1 MQGQRI
7 GYVRVSS
14 FDQNPDRQLEQIEV
28 GKVFTDKASGKDTQR
43 PELERLLAF
52 VREGDTVVVHSMD
65 RLARNLDDLRRIVQG
80 LTQRGVRMEFVK
92 EGLTFTGED
101 SPMANLMLSVMG
113 AFAEFERALI
123 RERQREGIVLA
134 KQRGAY
140 RGRKK
145 SLNSEQIAELK
156 RRVNLVPVPAG
167 RLTMPRRSIL
177 SATERES
184 LLALPDAKDE
194 LIRHYTFN
202 ETDLSVIRQ
211 RRGAANRLGFAVQL
225 CYLRF
230 PGIFLG
236 VDDPPFP
243 PLLRM
248 VAAQLKV
255 PVESWNDYGQREQTR
270 REHLVELQTV
280 FGFKPFTMSHYRQA
294 VHTLTELALQTDKGI
309 VLASTLVE
317 NLRRQSIILPAMN
330 AIERASAEAITR
342 ANRSIHAALADFLIP
357 VHRQRLDEL
366 LKRKDGSKM
375 TWLAWLRQSPA
386 KPNSRHMLEHIE
398 RLKAWQALDLPAG
411 IERQVKFESQRR
423 YATLVALAIE
433 GMATVT
439 DEIIDLH
446 DRIIG
451 KLFNA
456 AKNKHQQQ
464 FQASGKAIN
473 DKVRMYGRIG
483 QALIEA
489 KQSGGDPFAAIE
501 AVMPWDTFAAS
512 VTEAQTLARP
522 ADFDF
527 LHHIGESYATLRRY
541 APQFLDVLKLRAAP
555 TAKGVLDAIDVLRG
569 MNSDSARKVPA
580 DAPTAF
586 IKPRWAKLVL
596 TDEGIDRRYYELCA
610 LSELKNALR
619 SGDVWVQGSRQFK
632 DFDEYL
638 VPIEKF
644 ATLKLASE
652 LPLAVATDCDQYL
665 HDRLELLEA
674 QLATVN
680 RMAATNDLPDAII
693 TTASGLKITPLDAAV
708 PDAAQ
713 ALIDQSAML
722 LPHLK
727 ITELLME
734 VDEWTGFTRHF
745 THLKTGDMAKD
756 KTLLMTTILADGI
769 NLGLTKMAESC
780 PGATYAKLSWLQAW
794 HVRDET
800 YSTALAEL
808 VNAQFRQPFAGN
820 WGDGTTSSSDGQNFR
835 TGSKAESTGHINPKY
850 GSSPGR
856 TFYTHI
862 SDQYAPFSAKVVNV
876 GLRDSTYVLDGLLYH
891 ESDLRI
897 EEHYTD
903 TAGFTDHVFGLM
915 HFLGFRFAPRIRD
928 LGDTPMI
935 SSDRLNIK
943 AIRAHWDEILRL
955 ATSIKQGTV
964 TASLMLRK
972 LGSYPRQNGLAVALR
987 ELGRIER
994 TLFILDWLQSVEL
1007 RRRVHAGLNKGEA
1020 RNALARAVFFY
1031 RLGEIRDRSF
1041 EQQRYRA
1048 SGLNLVTAAIV
1059 LWNTVYLERATSAL
1073 RAHGKALDDT
1083 LLQYLSP
1090 LGWEHIN
1097 LTGDY
1102 LWRSSAKVGA
1112 GKFRPLRPLP
1122 PA

>member
-1 MQGQRI
+1 
-7 GYVRVSS
+7 
-14 FDQNPDRQLEQIEV
+14 
-28 GKVFTDKASGKDTQR
+28 
-43 PELERLLAF
+43 
-52 VREGDTVVVHSMD
+52 
-65 RLARNLDDLRRIVQG
+65 
-80 LTQRGVRMEFVK
+80 
-92 EGLTFTGED
+92 
-101 SPMANLMLSVMG
+101 
-113 AFAEFERALI
+113 
-123 RERQREGIVLA
+123 
-134 KQRGAY
+134 
-140 RGRKK
+140 
-145 SLNSEQIAELK
+145 
-156 RRVNLVPVPAG
+156 
-167 RLTMPRRSIL
+167 MPRRSIL

-184 LLALPDAKDE
+184 LLTLPDADDE

-202 ETDLSVIRQ
+202 EADLSLIRQ
-211 RRGAANRLGFAVQL
+211 RRGDANRLGVAVQL
-225 CYLRF
+225 CLLRF
-230 PGIFLG
+230 PGQGLLTDT
-236 VDDPPFP
+236 VVPTS
-243 PLLRM
+243 LLRWIGR
-248 VAAQLKV
+248 QLRID
-255 PVESWNDYGQREQTR
+255 PACWPQYAERETTR
-270 REHLVELQTV
+270 REHLLELRAYLSMEP
-280 FGFKPFTMSHYRQA
+280 FGLAHYRQA
-294 VHTLTELALQTDKGI
+294 VHVTTELALRTDKGV
-309 VLASTLVE
+309 VLAGSVLDTL
-317 NLRRQSIILPAMN
+317 RHRHIIIPALDV
-330 AIERASAEAITR
+330 IERVCAEAITR
-342 ANRSIHAALADFLIP
+342 ANRRIHAALTDPLET

-366 LKRKDGSKM
+366 LKRKEGSKM

-411 IERQVKFESQRR
+411 IERQVHQNRLLKIAREGGQMTPADLAKFEPQRR

-433 GMATVT
+433 GTATVT

-541 APQFLDVLKLRAAP
+541 APQFLEVLKLRAAP
-555 TAKGVLDAIDVLRG
+555 AAKGVLDAIDVLRG

-610 LSELKNALR
+610 LSEIKNALR

-638 VPIEKF
+638 VPVEKF
-644 ATLKLASE
+644 VTLKLASE

-665 HDRLELLEA
+665 RERLELLET
-674 QLATVN
+674 QLTTVN
-680 RMAATNDLPDAII
+680 RMAAANNLPDAII
-693 TTASGLKITPLDAAV
+693 TAASGLKITPLDAAV
-708 PDAAQ
+708 PDSAQ
-713 ALIDQSAML
+713 ALIDQTAML

-745 THLKTGDMAKD
+745 THLKTGDAAKD
-756 KTLLMTTILADGI
+756 KTLLMTTILADAI

-780 PGATYAKLSWLQAW
+780 PGTTYAKLSWLQAW

-808 VNAQFRQPFAGN
+808 VNSQFQQPFAGN

-862 SDQYAPFSAKVVNV
+862 SDQYAPFSTKVVNV
-876 GLRDSTYVLDGLLYH
+876 GVRDSTYVLDGLLYH

-915 HFLGFRFAPRIRD
+915 HLLGFRFAPRIRD
-928 LGDTPMI
+928 LGDTKLFISKGDTAYDALKPMI

-943 AIRAHWDEILRL
+943 QIRTHWDEILRL

-1007 RRRVHAGLNKGEA
+1007 RRRVQAGLNKGEA
-1020 RNALARAVFFY
+1020 RNALARAVFFN

-1059 LWNTVYLERATSAL
+1059 LWNTVYLERATNAL
-1073 RAHGKALDDT
+1073 RGHGKPMDDA

-1102 LWRSSAKVGA
+1102 LWRSSAKVGT
-1112 GKFRPLRPLP
+1112 GKFRPLRPLVG
-1122 PA
+1122 A

>member
-1 MQGQRI
+1 
-7 GYVRVSS
+7 
-14 FDQNPDRQLEQIEV
+14 
-28 GKVFTDKASGKDTQR
+28 
-43 PELERLLAF
+43 
-52 VREGDTVVVHSMD
+52 
-65 RLARNLDDLRRIVQG
+65 
-80 LTQRGVRMEFVK
+80 
-92 EGLTFTGED
+92 
-101 SPMANLMLSVMG
+101 
-113 AFAEFERALI
+113 
-123 RERQREGIVLA
+123 
-134 KQRGAY
+134 
-140 RGRKK
+140 
-145 SLNSEQIAELK
+145 
-156 RRVNLVPVPAG
+156 
-167 RLTMPRRSIL
+167 MPRRSIL

-194 LIRHYTFN
+194 LIRLYTFN
-202 ETDLSVIRQ
+202 DADLSRIRQ
-211 RRGAANRLGFAVQL
+211 HRGAVNRLGFAVQL
-225 CYLRF
+225 CYMRY
-230 PGIFLG
+230 PGIVLTA
-236 VDDPPFP
+236 DAEPDAT
-243 PLLRM
+243 LLRM
-248 VAAQLKV
+248 VADQLKL
-255 PVESWNDYGQREQTR
+255 PGDIWNNYGQRAETR
-270 REHLVELQTV
+270 REHLLELQSAY
-280 FGFKPFTMSHYRQA
+280 GFQSFTTLNHYRA
-294 VHTLTELALQTDKGI
+294 TVHSLDDLAWQTDKGV
-309 VLASTLVE
+309 VLARELAE
-317 NLRRQSIILPAMN
+317 GLRRKSVLLPAVGVM
-330 AIERASAEAITR
+330 ERICAEAITR
-342 ANRSIHAALADFLIP
+342 ANRRIHAALTDTLTT

-366 LKRKDGSKM
+366 LKRKEGSKAM
-375 TWLAWLRQSPA
+375 WLTWLRQSPA

-411 IERQVKFESQRR
+411 IEQQVHQNRLLKIAREGGQMTPADLAKFEPQRR
-423 YATLVALAIE
+423 YATMVALAIE

-473 DKVRMYGRIG
+473 DKVRLYGRIG

-489 KQSGGDPFAAIE
+489 KQNGSDPFAAIE

-555 TAKGVLDAIDVLRG
+555 AAKGVLDAISVLRN
-569 MNSDSARKVPA
+569 MNSDNVRKVPA

-638 VPIEKF
+638 VPVEKF
-644 ATLKLASE
+644 VTLKLASE
-652 LPLAVATDCDQYL
+652 LPLAVATDGDQYL
-665 HDRLELLEA
+665 RERLELLEE

-680 RMAATNDLPDAII
+680 RMAAANDLPDAII

-708 PDAAQ
+708 PDSAQ
-713 ALIDQSAML
+713 ALIDQTAMI

-734 VDEWTGFTRHF
+734 VDAWTGFTRHF
-745 THLKTGDMAKD
+745 THLKTSDTAKD
-756 KTLLMTTILADGI
+756 KTLLMTTILADAI

-780 PGATYAKLSWLQAW
+780 PGTTYARLSWLQAW

-808 VNAQFRQPFAGN
+808 VNAQFRQSFAGN

-862 SDQYAPFSAKVVNV
+862 SDQYAPFSARVVNV
-876 GLRDSTYVLDGLLYH
+876 GVRDSTYVLDGLLYH

-915 HFLGFRFAPRIRD
+915 HLLGFRFAPRIRD
-928 LGDTPMI
+928 LGDTKLFIPKGDSAYDALKPMI
-935 SSDRLNIK
+935 GGTLNIK
-943 AIRAHWDEILRL
+943 HVRAHWDEILRL

-1007 RRRVHAGLNKGEA
+1007 RRRVQAGLNKGEA
-1020 RNALARAVFFY
+1020 RNALARAVFFN

-1059 LWNTVYLERATSAL
+1059 LWNTVYLERAVNAL
-1073 RAHGKALDDT
+1073 RNHGNCVDDS

-1102 LWRSSAKVGA
+1102 LWRSSAKVGE
-1112 GKFRPLRPLP
+1112 GKFRPLQPLP
-1122 PA
+1122 KP